1 MRVALRSPR
10 IADQRFFSAV
20 QFIQMAA
27 QGHAEA
33 GNFATTAAAQC
44 AALRQDFAEDPAV
57 WQLSSMVE
65 NIMLNR
71 ECARYFLSRAIRLGL
86 DADDTRGGLN
96 DLLSDDPVW
105 PDAEAYLEAASSI
118 EDLIVRYR
126 AEARSRFDAGDLA
139 TADLCC
145 QRVSALGK
153 PLFSEF
159 KPIRTLLA
167 DARGHR
173 DAGTL
178 RQWHEGAIEKTRLYW
193 STFDADTI
201 DDQLPQYAAA
211 PDRAQFAEIVSGLLD
226 DDAKPDAV
234 VLEVGCFV
242 GFNLNAARERL
253 SDAMKTNTLFV
264 GVEPNAAVV
273 AKARS
278 LFPGIEFMVGDHQS
292 LIAGRTRVPKIIDVC
307 TISRVLM
314 LLMPEDVGRLLR
326 FLAPRTRTLV
336 VCDDILNLEGET
348 TVVRSPPDLYLVHNF
363 GSMFKEAGFGLEKVI
378 LADVPDREC
387 TGFLVAR
394 GQA

>member
-1 MRVALRSPR
+1 MRVALRPPR
-10 IADQRFFSAV
+10 IDDERFASVVRFVEMAIQRLPDSARYRV
-20 QFIQMAA
+20 SAA
-27 QGHAEA
+27 TECQ
-33 GNFATTAAAQC
+33 
-44 AALRQDFAEDPAV
+44 ALRRDFPDDPAV
-57 WQLSSMVE
+57 WQLSSIVE
-65 NIMLNR
+65 NIILNR
-71 ECARYFLSRAIRLGL
+71 ECARYFLARAILLGL
-86 DADDTRGGLN
+86 DEEDVRGGLG
-96 DLLSDDPVW
+96 DLLADDPVW
-105 PDAEAYLEAASSI
+105 PDVGAYLEAAQSL
-118 EDLIVRYR
+118 DGLVARYR
-126 AEARSRFDAGDLA
+126 AEAHRRFNEGDLA

-159 KPIRTLLA
+159 KPIRALLA

-178 RQWHEGAIEKTRLYW
+178 RRWHEDALEKTRLYW

-211 PDRAQFAEIVSGLLD
+211 PDRAQFAEIVGGLLN

-253 SDAMKTNTLFV
+253 SDAMKANALFV

-292 LIAGRTRVPKIIDVC
+292 LIAGRTRVPKVIDVC

-363 GSMFKEAGFGLEKVI
+363 GSMFKEAGFALEKVI

-387 TGFLVAR
+387 TGFLIAR